1 MRIPNW
7 EMDNLTQPDLF
18 GKWVKDDTCAG
29 MYGQSICLNYVERM
43 LIEQERQSDKRAAA
57 SLVQTFEEKLTEAPP
72 TQEQIQT
79 ASKRRKRKLSHI
91 VWDDEM
97 PFGTPDFMEIVSRP
111 RHVYT
116 LDETALICQRQVE
129 DFEMEDTHMTT
140 NSPAFRFDASDMA
153 VADSYRRRFCGKGK
167 GQMTMLDK
175 LGVPASIN
183 KQSKRQIA
191 TEVRTDGK
199 PSHMQTQLL

>member
-1 MRIPNW
+1 MSIPNW

-43 LIEQERQSDKRAAA
+43 LTEQERQSDKRTAAA
-57 SLVQTFEEKLTEAPP
+57 LVQTFEEKLIEAPP
-72 TQEQIQT
+72 TQQQIQT
-79 ASKRRKRKLSHI
+79 ASKRRKRKSSHI

-97 PFGTPDFMEIVSRP
+97 PAGTPDFMEIVSGP
-111 RHVYT
+111 RHTYT
-116 LDETALICQRQVE
+116 LDEVALICQRPVE
-129 DFEMEDTHMTT
+129 DFENEDTHMTT
-140 NSPAFRFDASDMA
+140 NLLGFDVSDMA

-175 LGVPASIN
+175 LGVPASVIERP
-183 KQSKRQIA
+183 KRQTAI
-191 TEVRTDGK
+191 EVKADCK
-199 PSHMQTQLL
+199 PSHMQAQLL